1 VKCKR
6 QSLLNEKGLCRTVRP
21 IIIYTI
27 IYKSRVEYF
36 TCKNTVKSLAGIIYP
51 VVTHWQWGGGFLVK
65 GIDYGGDIG
74 RLGYTVN
81 QDS

>member
-1 VKCKR
+1 VICRVKYLTSIITVKC
-6 QSLLNEKGLCRTVRP
+6 LT
-21 IIIYTI
+21 
-27 IYKSRVEYF
+27 
-36 TCKNTVKSLAGIIYP
+36 GIIYP

-81 QDS
+81 KDS